1 MLSCLQNSNECTAMH
16 TRAYWILCIYHVE
29 AWESGFMQLVSPLP
43 FSCIKHSDHVTC
55 KLIQRDKA
63 SKTTTPEDNAFFL
76 KRKNELPQAGFDC
89 TCVDRVDH

>member
-1 MLSCLQNSNECTAMH
+1 MLSCLQTSNECTGMH

-29 AWESGFMQLVSPLP
+29 AWESGFMQLVSPSP

-55 KLIQRDKA
+55 KLFNETRQVKQLRL
-63 SKTTTPEDNAFFL
+63 KTTPFFL

>member
-1 MLSCLQNSNECTAMH
+1 
-16 TRAYWILCIYHVE
+16 
-29 AWESGFMQLVSPLP
+29 MQLVSPLP

-89 TCVDRVDH
+89 TCVDRVNVGLLLLLFFVLMWTNVMLLLVLRKC